1 VFIIASESMKHGSH
15 NNFSKPILCNNGKIR
30 ISRGSSHTVSGAAP
44 RSARGRLVSRTTLPL
59 RVPFTGADP
68 IVASRRRIVQSE
80 RALHVIRVE
89 ADTVSG
95 HTQPGSGRI

>member
-1 VFIIASESMKHGSH
+1 MKHGFH

-44 RSARGRLVSRTTLPL
+44 HGDASSAGQLILPL

-80 RALHVIRVE
+80 RTLHVIRVE
-89 ADTVSG
+89 ADTV
-95 HTQPGSGRI
+95 TA